1 MLTSFPSPFSSPLFS
16 RHHIFCAVVGAGVL
30 ALPQAVAWLGWVAGP
45 ICIIAFFIIQIIASH
60 MLAMVYCVNGVEH
73 ARYHHAVKRILGK
86 WNAVA
91 LSFFQI
97 LNMSLITIAY
107 TITGALSMKAIA
119 TFACS
124 INGIE
129 NCWNQSWKL
138 TLLFSAS
145 QVVLSQIRNLESAWW
160 VSTLGAITSL
170 FYCIVALVLGLVYS
184 GAHAGSVG
192 GIQTTQANKAFGILN
207 ALGSIAFS
215 YNFSLI
221 LIEIQDTLK
230 QPPSAAKQMHKA
242 VNVAVTGAFV
252 FYLTVAVAGYVSL
265 GNSVPGMVL
274 EGFPDAP
281 IGLMIAANVAIL
293 LHMVSAYQ
301 VYAQP
306 LFDTMESHVKL
317 RPSCEPR
324 VTAGPAPPGAV
335 GAAEVTGADAVRQ
348 NIVRNSAPIPTLRPE
363 GWSSPVRI
371 SARAGSGEPTGVQP
385 RSSLSRFSQGLHR
398 LSQTAG
404 MYHLDTGLTN
414 ETVPLNDEH
423 YLVPLWQRLIIRTA
437 YVCFT
442 AILGCVLPFF
452 GSIVGLVGA
461 LTYLPLSV
469 LYPFW
474 MYYVV
479 YKPGRRAKNAML
491 TVFFVML
498 LVSAAATVGAF
509 RNIIIGWKNF
519 KIFGD

>member
-1 MLTSFPSPFSSPLFS
+1 
-16 RHHIFCAVVGAGVL
+16 
-30 ALPQAVAWLGWVAGP
+30 
-45 ICIIAFFIIQIIASH
+45 
-60 MLAMVYCVNGVEH
+60 MVYCVNGVEH

-86 WNAVA
+86 WSSVILA
-91 LSFFQI
+91 SFQI

-124 INGIE
+124 INGID
-129 NCWNQSWKL
+129 NCWNQTWKL

-145 QVVLSQIRNLESAWW
+145 QVFLSQVPNLESAWW
-160 VSTLGAITSL
+160 VSTLGAVTSL

-207 ALGSIAFS
+207 ALGNIAFS

-221 LIEIQDTLK
+221 LLEIQDTMK
-230 QPPSAAKQMHKA
+230 QPPSAVVQMRKA
-242 VNVAVTGAFV
+242 VNVSVTGAFC
-252 FYLTVAVAGYVSL
+252 FYLSVAVAGYVSL

-306 LFDTMESHVKL
+306 LFDMCVGYSAPLCLKAIIL
-317 RPSCEPR
+317 RRKGLKP
-324 VTAGPAPPGAV
+324 
-335 GAAEVTGADAVRQ
+335 TGAITD
-348 NIVRNSAPIPTLRPE
+348 TKKTE
-363 GWSSPVRI
+363 GWSEPVRI
-371 SARAGSGEPTGVQP
+371 SARAGSGGPTGTAP
-385 RSSLSRFSQGLHR
+385 RSSLTRFSQGLHR

-414 ETVPLNDEH
+414 ETVPLNDEN
-423 YLVPLWQRLIIRTA
+423 YLVPLWQRLIVRTA

-452 GSIVGLVGA
+452 GSIIGLVGA
-461 LTYLPLSV
+461 LTYHPLSIGF
-469 LYPFW
+469 PFM
-474 MYYVV
+474 MYYKV
-479 YKPGRRAKNAML
+479 YRPRRAIKNIML
-491 TVFFVML
+491 TVGIVML
-498 LVSAAATVGAF
+498 FVSAAATVGAF
-509 RNIIIGWKNF
+509 RNIIIGWQNF
-519 KIFGD
+519 KLFGD